1 MYKTMLQPDLIGLD
15 FQETNQLNLF
25 QSVSKIL
32 LLKGYVRETYLESL
46 IERERQFPTGLQ
58 TRYLNIALP
67 HTDPEVINHP
77 FIFVVRNSQQ
87 ITMLQMGDNSETP
100 CRHFLFL
107 GIKDPKSQ
115 VGLLAKLMDLFS
127 KEDFVTHF
135 AQIDDEVAMYQLLS
149 SHL

>member
-15 FQETNQLNLF
+15 FQEKNQLNLF
-25 QSVSKIL
+25 QSVGKIL
-32 LLKGYVRETYLESL
+32 LEKGYVTETYLESL

-107 GIKDPKSQ
+107 GIEDPKSQ

-127 KEDFVTHF
+127 KEDFVSHF
-135 AQIDDEVAMYQLLS
+135 AQIDDEAAMYQLLS